1 MQKANRMLITFCPL
15 LLHPPWF
22 SREHTQHTC
31 NSMLHLPR
39 QLRSGCTLILACQN
53 SWPAEETRSQYEA
66 TKATLA
72 SLLPHCLT
80 SPLPQLP
87 LPLPYL
93 MLPVLP
99 LLLPRPLL
107 PYALPNLTSTCLAL
121 PSAVLPLPRPVW
133 PCLAFLF
140 ALLCPWLAL
149 PQLAPFFLPSPRL
162 APLTLRTLH
171 LPQKPHAIYLAVALQ
186 QQRRSRGA
194 GEGARRG
201 TTGQSTGVSVSI
213 KPHSH
218 THTCTCSVSSF

>member
-1 MQKANRMLITFCPL
+1 MLITFCPL
-15 LLHPPWF
+15 LLLLLRWF

-72 SLLPHCLT
+72 SLLPHCITL
-80 SPLPQLP
+80 PPPQLP
-87 LPLPYL
+87 CLYLALPFPSC
-93 MLPVLP
+93 
-99 LLLPRPLL
+99 PRPLL
-107 PYALPNLTSTCLAL
+107 PYALPFVTSTCLAL

-133 PCLAFLF
+133 PCLAFL
-140 ALLCPWLAL
+140 LAL
-149 PQLAPFFLPSPRL
+149 PHLALFLSPSTRR

-186 QQRRSRGA
+186 QQRRSRAA
-194 GEGARRG
+194 GKGARRG

-218 THTCTCSVSSF
+218 THTHAPGSVSSF